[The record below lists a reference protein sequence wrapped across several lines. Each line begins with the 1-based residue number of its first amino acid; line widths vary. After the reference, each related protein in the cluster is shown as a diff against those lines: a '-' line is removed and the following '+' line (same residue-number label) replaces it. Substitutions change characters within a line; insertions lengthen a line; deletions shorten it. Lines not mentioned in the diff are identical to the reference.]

1 MSFDNGCGGRWRGY
15 YITAYGLAVKHGFTG
30 TEEEWLESLVG
41 EDGKSVDIR
50 YNEETNT
57 LQWRHQDAEEE
68 EWADLLDISTLQT
81 QIVAETL
88 ADANAATIAAEQ
100 ANTQA
105 QGAKQSSA
113 ASAGQAAD
121 SAVQAKGSADAALES
136 ATAAAKSEQSAK
148 EYAGKPPIVQGDTW
162 HTWNAE
168 SQSYTDTGSKVSLT
182 PKGEYSPDTAYTALD
197 VVSDG
202 GSSWMALK
210 DVTGVAPAE
219 GENWML
225 LAQKGDQGEQGIQ
238 GIQGIQG
245 ETGGPGPTGPQGASF
260 TRLEKTA
267 GTGAP
272 GTTDTYTAYN
282 SEGQAAGTVQVYNGM
297 DGTGA
302 GDFKAD
308 GTVPMTGNLQMA
320 QHRVTGVADATE
332 DGDAVNKGQMD
343 AALEGVTVTTDA
355 APTEDSTNPVQ
366 SGGVYTALAGK
377 ADLTLSNLSNYQKA
391 LAAIGGKP
399 RDNLLDNAYFKGGGS
414 QQGGG
419 QFPIN
424 QRGLMQY
431 SGIISGID
439 RWNSGLRNGSSLTLN
454 QDGIDLT
461 ADSIEAYIEEVIENF
476 DTLSGKTVTLSCMYS
491 GALGNLKL
499 YLYRNDYEIPINL
512 TLEQSDGINVVSGTV
527 TLGDLSGV
535 TRFFVRLTSI
545 GNGDG
550 TPTRFYAAKLEIGDT
565 QTLAYQDEEGNW
577 QLFETP
583 DYGEELAKCQRYLF
597 NPLMGG
603 LEWSQIMYGY
613 AYSDTAISCTLTLPV
628 NMRTLPAI
636 IQSGDFR
643 CVGAGIVLEA
653 TGFNVVDC
661 SGNTIRIDV
670 SVSGAKASE
679 VYVFMRDNDSAS
691 KLLLSAEL

>member
-1 MSFDNGCGGRWRGY
+1 MGIDYGRSGCGPFDGMVGRRWIGY
-15 YITAYGLAVKHGFTG
+15 YLTAYGLAVKHGFVG
-30 TEEEWLESLVG
+30 TEKEWLESLIG
-41 EDGKSVDIR
+41 TDGKSVDLR

-57 LQWRHQDAEEE
+57 IQWRHQDAEEK
-68 EWADLLDISTLQT
+68 WADLLDISTLQT

-88 ADANAATIAAEQ
+88 ADANAAKIAAEQ

-197 VVSDG
+197 VVNHG

-225 LAQKGDQGEQGIQ
+225 LAQKGDQG
-238 GIQGIQG
+238 
-245 ETGGPGPTGPQGASF
+245 ASF

-267 GTGAP
+267 GTGDP
-272 GTTDTYTAYN
+272 GTIDTYTAYN
-282 SEGQAAGTVQVYNGM
+282 SEGQAAGTVKVYQGM

-308 GTVPMTGNLQMA
+308 GTVPMTGNLQMG

-332 DGDAVNKGQMD
+332 DDDAVNKGQMD
-343 AALEGVTVTTDA
+343 AALESVTVTTDA

-366 SGGVYTALAGK
+366 SGGVFDALAGK
-377 ADLTLSNLSNYQKA
+377 ADLTLSNLSNRQKA
-391 LAAIGGKP
+391 LRNIGGRP
-399 RDNLLDNAYFKGGGS
+399 NRNLLDNWYFVGGGS

-424 QRGLMQY
+424 QRGQTSY
-431 SGIISGID
+431 TGTGRVFD
-439 RWNSGLRNGSSLTLN
+439 RWTCSNSNTLIEINSNGVKINNSLQENDAFLV
-454 QDGIDLT
+454 QK
-461 ADSIEAYIEEVIENF
+461 IENIGILHGKI
-476 DTLSGKTVTLSCMYS
+476 TLSVLSSASNEYAKARIIVFYNDTVADIFGGGTELSTITVDLDNYENIT
-491 GALGNLKL
+491 GLEFRIGNLVS
-499 YLYRNDYEIPINL
+499 YE
-512 TLEQSDGINVVSGTV
+512 SGTN
-527 TLGDLSGV
+527 L
-535 TRFFVRLTSI
+535 I
-545 GNGDG
+545 
-550 TPTRFYAAKLEIGDT
+550 AAKLELGDH
-565 QTLAYQDEEGNW
+565 QTLAYQDEDGNW

-583 DYGEELAKCQRYLF
+583 NYAEELAKCQRYF
-597 NPLMGG
+597 QVIRSGRGIGYQATPSICYAPL
-603 LEWSQIMYGY
+603 
-613 AYSDTAISCTLTLPV
+613 ALPV
-628 NMRTLPAI
+628 PLRITPTVSLHGNVKVWSGGSYNVSNALVNQYGGGNDI
-636 IQSGDFR
+636 ILALTTDN
-643 CVGAGIVLEA
+643 VP
-653 TGFNVVDC
+653 TGSVIAPYAESD
-661 SGNTIRIDV
+661 
-670 SVSGAKASE
+670 SVSNTWIE
-679 VYVFMRDNDSAS
+679 
-691 KLLLSAEL
+691 LSAEL